1 MKKDSDKIYP
11 VLAVFIAAS
20 ATIFLAKNWLLQKGF
35 DTDVLLAAN
44 IFFLIIH
51 LISFFMQ
58 RKSLSNTNPNAFVRA
73 VMGGMMVKMFTCIAV
88 VFIYV
93 SVLGDDYNKK
103 SLFTAL
109 ILYLF
114 YLAAEVIAISASLKK
129 EKNG

>member
-1 MKKDSDKIYP
+1 MKKDSSKIFP
-11 VLAVFIAAS
+11 VLAVFIVAS
-20 ATIFLAKNWLLQKGF
+20 ASIFLAKDWLLQKGF

-44 IFFLIIH
+44 FFFLIIH

-58 RKSLSNTNPNAFVRA
+58 RKSLSNTNPNVFVRA
-73 VMGGMMVKMFTCIAV
+73 VMGGMILKMFTCITV

-93 SVLGDDYNKK
+93 SVLGDEYNKK

-114 YLAAEVIAISASLKK
+114 YLAAEVIAISSSLKK
-129 EKNG
+129 GNNG